1 MGIVPDKALDM
12 VLPYAV
18 AIWLWARCFSF
29 IRKHGVDLSSITTRG
44 LRHLLAFPFVC
55 VVTPVTLAVLG
66 AVAGKEGIELRA
78 DLYVTLLHQLAM
90 YALNLY
96 LGYVFVFHGMWVVVG
111 VFGSRGGS
119 EVVAGL
125 RRAFEQQQKYKWFVW
140 VAFLSI
146 AAMFMIPSL
155 GVTVTLLRTAW
166 TLP

>member
-1 MGIVPDKALDM
+1 MEIVLHKALGM

-66 AVAGKEGIELRA
+66 AVGGKEGVELRA

-111 VFGSRGGS
+111 VFGSKGDS

-125 RRAFEQQQKYKWFVW
+125 RRAFEQQQKYKWCVW
-140 VAFLSI
+140 VAFLI
-146 AAMFMIPSL
+146 MAAMFMIPWV
-155 GVTVTLLRTAW
+155 GVAVTLLRTAW